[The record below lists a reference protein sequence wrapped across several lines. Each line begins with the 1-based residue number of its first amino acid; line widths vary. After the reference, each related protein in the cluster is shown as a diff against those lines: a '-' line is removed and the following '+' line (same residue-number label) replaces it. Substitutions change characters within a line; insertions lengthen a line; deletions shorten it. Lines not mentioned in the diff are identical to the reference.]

1 MEPTVIIKSVLQGFV
16 PVLMQ
21 YSLEEDK
28 WTETTANTP
37 IRSHREMACVDAEV
51 WAMKDGH
58 NIDLDR

>member
-1 MEPTVIIKSVLQGFV
+1 MESTVIVKSVLNGFV

-37 IRSHREMACVDAEV
+37 IRMRYETACVDAEV
-51 WAMKDGH
+51 WARKDGH